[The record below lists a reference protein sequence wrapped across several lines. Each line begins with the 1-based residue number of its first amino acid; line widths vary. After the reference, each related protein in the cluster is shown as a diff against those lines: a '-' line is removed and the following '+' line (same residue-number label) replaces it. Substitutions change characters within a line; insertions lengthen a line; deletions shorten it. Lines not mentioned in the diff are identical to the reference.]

1 MLFSLFSLN
10 SLHSLQ
16 LGIVFDT
23 HESEGLPLVGFFAP
37 FLLPGIVFDT
47 RED

>member
-10 SLHSLQ
+10 SLKSLYLLQ

-23 HESEGLPLVGFFAP
+23 YEIEDSIYFPLTYC
-37 FLLPGIVFDT
+37 VFYTTFDN
-47 RED
+47 